1 MPHPDI
7 LGPAAL
13 IPLIIFIL
21 VALLLLVP
29 IDLEGRVARGSDRP
43 ETRMRIGWLFGRL
56 HKDVSIGGERG
67 PSEKGAEHA
76 SEKVEEED
84 EEEEHEE
91 EEEEEEGEA
100 GRGRGSF
107 RIALE
112 VLRTEGFLGNLSR
125 LLGGLLGALQVRN
138 LSIDIRIGL
147 PDPAETGEA
156 VGILSAALA
165 PLEALAPVRARILPS
180 FAEEEIAG
188 SVEGGLRIW
197 PIKALPPIARFLLS
211 SPAWR
216 AGWRAASALWR
227 EGMPW
232 KRWPGMRPLG
242 WIEKRKSRRG
252 KW

>member
-1 MPHPDI
+1 MTLPAI

-13 IPLIIFIL
+13 ILLIIFIL
-21 VALLLLVP
+21 LALLLLVP
-29 IDLEGRVARGSDRP
+29 IDLEGRVARGGGAP
-43 ETRMRIGWLFGRL
+43 ETWMRIGWLFGRL
-56 HKDVSIGGERG
+56 HKDVSIGGERE
-67 PSEKGAEHA
+67 PSVKGDEQS

-84 EEEEHEE
+84 EEEG
-91 EEEEEEGEA
+91 EEGEA
-100 GRGRGSF
+100 RRGWGSF

-112 VLRTEGFLGNLSR
+112 VLRTGGFLESLSR
-125 LLGGLLGALQVRN
+125 LLRGLLGTLQVRN
-138 LSIDIRIGL
+138 LSIDMRIGL

-156 VGILSAALA
+156 VGLLSAALA
-165 PLEALAPVRARILPS
+165 PLEAFSPVRARITPS
-180 FAEEEIAG
+180 FAGEEIAG

-211 SPAWR
+211 PPAWR

-232 KRWPGMRPLG
+232 KRWQGMGPLG
-242 WIEKRKSRRG
+242 KRQRRKSRRG

>member
-1 MPHPDI
+1 MTLPAI

-13 IPLIIFIL
+13 ILLIIFIL
-21 VALLLLVP
+21 LALLLLVP
-29 IDLEGRVARGSDRP
+29 IDLEGRVARGRGAP
-43 ETRMRIGWLFGRL
+43 ETWMRIGWLFGRL
-56 HKDVSIGGERG
+56 HKDVSIIGERE
-67 PSEKGAEHA
+67 PSEKGDEQS

-91 EEEEEEGEA
+91 EEEEEEIEA
-100 GRGRGSF
+100 RRGRGSF

-112 VLRTEGFLGNLSR
+112 VLRTGGFLESLSR
-125 LLGGLLGALQVRN
+125 LLRGLLGTLQVRN
-138 LSIDIRIGL
+138 LSIDMRIGL
-147 PDPAETGEA
+147 TDPAETGEA
-156 VGILSAALA
+156 VGLLAAALA
-165 PLEALAPVRARILPS
+165 PLEAFSPVRAKIVPN

-211 SPAWR
+211 PPAWR

-232 KRWPGMRPLG
+232 KRWQGMGPLG
-242 WIEKRKSRRG
+242 KRQRRKSRRG